1 MSKKITLKAD
11 NTTLVEDASA
21 SDILTTVIS
30 TDTTLSGTYGL
41 IQKVGL
47 VGLGMVVQSKRKL
60 GTYNPL

>member
-11 NTTLVEDASA
+11 NTTTVEEASA

-30 TDTTLSGTYGL
+30 TDTTLSGTYGFL
-41 IQKVGL
+41 QKLGL
-47 VGLGMVVQSKRKL
+47 VGLGMIVQSKRKL

>member
-1 MSKKITLKAD
+1 MSKKITLKDD
-11 NTTLVEDASA
+11 NTTLVEEASA
-21 SDILTTVIS
+21 FDILATVIS
-30 TDTTLSGTYGL
+30 TDTSLSGTYSL

>member
-11 NTTLVEDASA
+11 NTTLVEEASA
-21 SDILTTVIS
+21 FDILTTVIS